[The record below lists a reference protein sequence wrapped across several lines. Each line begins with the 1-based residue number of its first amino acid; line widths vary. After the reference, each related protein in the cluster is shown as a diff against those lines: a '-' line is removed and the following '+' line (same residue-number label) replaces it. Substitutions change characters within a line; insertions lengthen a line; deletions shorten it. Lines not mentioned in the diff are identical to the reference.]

1 MYKTYTKEVY
11 DNSVKKTREMIMSSS
26 YTIDGYCEMQN
37 GIIYFRG
44 DIPGVSHSQA
54 RYYLIYMIRDIY
66 GPEVWI
72 NPIFFSIS
80 KSNKNNYKDRAI
92 YFTLK
97 PYKDN
102 NKRIFIEF
110 SSTEK
115 RKQYKDKQDFGDLMP
130 TPYKVNELPEI
141 KTEDLYFV
149 PTEPTFELS
158 PFADPVWDINMNPS
172 TNKSDKSDDMLL
184 DDMSLDD
191 MPLDAFFSL
200 DKYSTTLRPETQVDN
215 YDYGDYYVS
224 LKELEDSC
232 NLPEGYHLFD
242 DDR

>member
-44 DIPGVSHSQA
+44 DIPGVSYSQA

-92 YFTLK
+92 YFSLK
-97 PYKDN
+97 PYQDDN
-102 NKRIFIEF
+102 RRIFIEF
-110 SSTEK
+110 SSAEK
-115 RKQYKDKQDFGDLMP
+115 NKQYKDKQDFGDLMP

-141 KTEDLYFV
+141 KTEDLLDDLHFV
-149 PTEPTFELS
+149 PVEPTFEPS
-158 PFADPVWDINMNPS
+158 AFTDPVWDIDMNPS
-172 TNKSDKSDDMLL
+172 TSKSDDS
-184 DDMSLDD
+184 DDILFNAFF
-191 MPLDAFFSL
+191 PLDE
-200 DKYSTTLRPETQVDN
+200 YTTTLKPTTQVDDD
-215 YDYGDYYVS
+215 DYGDYYVS
-224 LKELEDSC
+224 LKELEESC
-232 NLPEGYHLFD
+232 NLPDGCHLFD